1 MKLGLDSYSY
11 HLAFG
16 AHPDFTPRR
25 RLTLFGFIE
34 RAADLGLDGVQI
46 DPMHLGARDRRYLD
60 EVRAAAGERG
70 LFVEYG
76 TMGTAPRRLAREIA
90 VAARLGSPV
99 LRTFVGCDRHDPRTD
114 LRAAIRRA
122 AADLRQ
128 VIGLAAD
135 HGVRLA
141 VENHGDL
148 TTAEL
153 LEVIDRVAS
162 PWVGV
167 CLDVG
172 NPLLTLEEPLAA
184 VSQLAA
190 HAVTT
195 HFKDYA
201 VQQTNYGAKIV
212 GVALG
217 EGCIDLPAALRL
229 IQAAGRVDRLVLEL
243 PIEATGSATAAL
255 AHEDRCVRR
264 SVAYARRLL
273 GRARRR

>member
-25 RLTLFGFIE
+25 RLTLFAFIE
-34 RAADLGLDGVQI
+34 RVADIGLDGLQI
-46 DPMHLGARDRRYLD
+46 DPLHLGSRDRGYLD
-60 EVRAAAGERG
+60 EVRAAAAERA

-76 TMGTAPRRLAREIA
+76 TMGTDPRRLAREIA
-90 VAARLGSPV
+90 VAARLGSRV
-99 LRTFVGCDRHDPRTD
+99 LRTFVGCDRHNPRTD
-114 LRAAIRRA
+114 VRAEIRRA
-122 AADLRQ
+122 VVGLRQ
-128 VIGLAAD
+128 VRGLAAD
-135 HGVRLA
+135 LGVRLA

-148 TTAEL
+148 ATDEL
-153 LEVIDRVAS
+153 LEVIDRVSS

-172 NPLLTLEEPLAA
+172 NPLLTLEYPLAA
-184 VSQLAA
+184 IRKLAA

-201 VQQTNYGAKIV
+201 MKQTNYGAKIA

-229 IQAAGRVDRLVLEL
+229 IRATGRLDRLVLEI
-243 PIEATGSATAAL
+243 PIEAAGSATVAL

-264 SVAYARRLL
+264 SVTYASRLL
-273 GRARRR
+273 GRPRGR